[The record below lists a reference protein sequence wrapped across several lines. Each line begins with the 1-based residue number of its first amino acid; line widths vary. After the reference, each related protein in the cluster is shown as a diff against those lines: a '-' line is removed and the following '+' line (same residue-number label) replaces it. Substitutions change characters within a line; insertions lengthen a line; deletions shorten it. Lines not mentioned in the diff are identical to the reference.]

1 MAEKVIMSNAVR
13 EREGLDRVKPAGV
26 KTVVR
31 DKPMRRRVAEAF
43 VSDERGNIKDHVI
56 FDVVIPAIK
65 NAICDVITDG
75 ITMFLFGDKKR
86 RRVGDGPVRTS
97 YGSFWASS
105 ITETNR
111 RTEVSASPARSSMG
125 RYMDA
130 AWESKDEANEVL
142 DQMTEIFGEY
152 KVLTVADFFG
162 LIDDPKNFP
171 IESVHNKWGWKSL
184 SEARV
189 EKVGS
194 GLWGIT
200 LPRPQHLD

>member
-86 RRVGDGPVRTS
+86 RRVGD
-97 YGSFWASS
+97 
-105 ITETNR
+105 
-111 RTEVSASPARSSMG
+111 
-125 RYMDA
+125 
-130 AWESKDEANEVL
+130 
-142 DQMTEIFGEY
+142 
-152 KVLTVADFFG
+152 
-162 LIDDPKNFP
+162 
-171 IESVHNKWGWKSL
+171 
-184 SEARV
+184 
-189 EKVGS
+189 
-194 GLWGIT
+194 
-200 LPRPQHLD
+200 